1 MPKSNKN
8 FNKEIQDNNKRENIR
23 AIIILALGIFLFLTI
38 NLNVAGELGMLI
50 HDALRGVFGIM
61 AVLLSLILII
71 ISILLF
77 TKKITSCNHKVVIIS
92 ILVFVSLS
100 MLNSIRF
107 INSNDLRISTEFI
120 KDHYQKGIIGDSGG
134 VFGMEVSGIFVKLI
148 GKPGLV
154 LLSLTILIICLI
166 ITVNFPISGKK
177 NISNLINKVKRDKDD
192 EIIDL
197 TNDDELILPEDT
209 VLDEIEKTHK
219 LRKKQKKII
228 SYMQDDSLFKD
239 EADEVDEAD
248 DADVSKEN
256 ENIEKDDEPKS
267 YGLDGVIDIPKSFG
281 LDGKG
286 IIKDDPG
293 NSKSGSVNNFTE
305 GDTKDIEKEIEHAV
319 SERKSGGIYKL
330 PPKNLLKK
338 SGNNSR
344 GMTARQ
350 LRDNAEKLED
360 TLQNFGV
367 EARILQVIQGSSVT
381 RYEIQPAPGVKVNSI
396 VKLHD
401 DIALNMKAKSLRIE
415 APIPGK
421 AAVGIEVENEH
432 PSPVTIRELIDSDE
446 FKNSDSKITFV
457 VGKDVSGR
465 NIVANLKDMPHMLVA
480 GATGSGKSVFI
491 NSIIVSILY
500 KAKPDEVKLIM
511 VDPKVVELSNY
522 NGIPHM
528 LIPVVTDP
536 KKAAASLNWAV
547 NEMDKRYNMFA
558 AARVRDLKSYNNYIQ
573 KEGADEN
580 KLPQIVIIIDEFAD
594 LMMTSSAQ
602 VETAVARLAQKGRA
616 AGMHIIIATQ
626 RPSVDVITGVI
637 KANIPSRVALMV
649 SSQVDSRTILDSSG
663 AEQLIGNGD
672 MLFKPGDYNSA
683 IRVQSPYVSDE
694 EIFRIID
701 FVKNQES
708 VNYNEEVIEKIETP
722 DRGSSKDSEDE
733 LTGEAIDF
741 ILNKKTA
748 SVSMLQRRFRIGYN
762 RAARMIDEIEEMGII
777 GPQDGSRGREVLIT
791 KKDYYGDDFIDSE
804 SENEDE

>member
-1 MPKSNKN
+1 MPKSKKN
-8 FNKEIQDNNKRENIR
+8 LNKEIRDNNKKENIR
-23 AIIILALGIFLFLTI
+23 AIIILAVGIFLFLTV
-38 NLNVAGELGMLI
+38 NLNVAGELGILI

-61 AVLLSLILII
+61 AALISLVLITISLLLLSKKMTSLNYKVVTFTILI
-71 ISILLF
+71 
-77 TKKITSCNHKVVIIS
+77 
-92 ILVFVSLS
+92 FVSLS
-100 MLNSIRF
+100 MLNSVRF
-107 INSNDLRISTEFI
+107 IRSNDIRIATEFI
-120 KDHYQKGIIGDSGG
+120 PDHYSKGIVGDSGG
-134 VFGMEVSGIFVKLI
+134 VFGMELSGIFVKLI
-148 GKPGLV
+148 GKPGLI
-154 LLSLTILIICLI
+154 LLSLTILIISLI
-166 ITVNFPISGKK
+166 MTVNIPDSGKR
-177 NISNLINKVKRDKDD
+177 NITDIMSRIKRDKDD

-197 TNDDELILPEDT
+197 TNDDEIILPDEKAN
-209 VLDEIEKTHK
+209 DEIEDTHK

-228 SYMQDDSLFKD
+228 SYMQDDSLFRNEDDDINEDNDNIEVDLD
-239 EADEVDEAD
+239 EAP
-248 DADVSKEN
+248 
-256 ENIEKDDEPKS
+256 PKS
-267 YGLDGVIDIPKSFG
+267 YGLDGFIDIPKSYG

-286 IIKDDPG
+286 GLKEGAIDK
-293 NSKSGSVNNFTE
+293 KSSVKNNLTE
-305 GDTKDIEKEIEHAV
+305 DDTKDINIEEEIEHAV
-319 SERKSGGIYKL
+319 SERRSGAAYKL
-330 PPKNLLKK
+330 PSKNLLKK
-338 SGNNSR
+338 SSSNNR

-350 LRDNAEKLED
+350 LRDSAEKLED

-367 EARILQVIQGSSVT
+367 DARILQVIQGSSVT

-446 FKNSDSKITFV
+446 FKNSDSKISFV

-558 AARVRDLKSYNNYIQ
+558 AARVRDLKSYNNYIND
-573 KEGADEN
+573 KEPDN
-580 KLPQIVIIIDEFAD
+580 DKLPQIVIIIDEFAD
-594 LMMTSSAQ
+594 LMMTASAQ

-722 DRGSSKDSEDE
+722 DKGSNKDSEDE

-791 KKDYYGDDFIDSE
+791 KEDYYGDDLIDSE
-804 SENEDE
+804 SENYDE

>member
-1 MPKSNKN
+1 MPKSNKKIK
-8 FNKEIQDNNKRENIR
+8 KEIQDNNVREDIR
-23 AIIILALGIFLFLTI
+23 AIIILAFGIFLFLTV
-38 NLNVAGELGMLI
+38 NLNVAGELGMII
-50 HDALRGVFGIM
+50 HDALRGIFGVT
-61 AVLLSLILII
+61 AVLLSII
-71 ISILLF
+71 FIIVAVLLF
-77 TKKITSCNHKVVIIS
+77 TKKMISCNYKTVIIS
-92 ILVFVSLS
+92 ALIFVSLS
-100 MLNSIRF
+100 MLNSVRF
-107 INSNDLRISTEFI
+107 IDNNEIMIGSDFLHE
-120 KDHYQKGIIGDSGG
+120 HYEKGIIGDSGG
-134 VFGMEVSGIFVKLI
+134 VFGMELSGVFVKLL
-148 GKPGLV
+148 GKPGLI
-154 LLSLTILIICLI
+154 LISLTILVICTILTLNI
-166 ITVNFPISGKK
+166 PLSGRIKPENRENVANFFKK
-177 NISNLINKVKRDKDD
+177 FKRKDSD
-192 EIIDL
+192 EIINLSSDEDIDFPDDHDSLMHDNPRDL
-197 TNDDELILPEDT
+197 
-209 VLDEIEKTHK
+209 HK
-219 LRKKQKKII
+219 SQRKII
-228 SYMQDDSLFKD
+228 RYMEDDSLFKKQ
-239 EADEVDEAD
+239 EEEESGELPSD
-248 DADVSKEN
+248 DGRLTSYGLDGYLE
-256 ENIEKDDEPKS
+256 IPKS
-267 YGLDGVIDIPKSFG
+267 YGLDG
-281 LDGKG
+281 KG
-286 IIKDDPG
+286 GITKQTKNQSRGAQNDL
-293 NSKSGSVNNFTE
+293 TE
-305 GDTKDIEKEIEHAV
+305 EDANIEREIENAV
-319 SERKSGGIYKL
+319 SKADSSIVYKL
-330 PPKNLLKK
+330 PKSNLLNKAK
-338 SGNNSR
+338 GNNR
-344 GMTARQ
+344 GMTARE
-350 LRDNAEKLED
+350 LRDSAEKLED

-421 AAVGIEVENEH
+421 AAVGIEVENEQ
-432 PSPVTIRELIDSDE
+432 PSPVTIRELIESEE
-446 FKNSDSKITFV
+446 FKNADSKISFV

-500 KAKPDEVKLIM
+500 KARPDEVKLIM

-547 NEMDKRYNMFA
+547 NEMDKRYNLFA
-558 AARVRDLKSYNNYIQ
+558 DYKVRDLKSYNNHIQ
-573 KEGADEN
+573 KNQPEEK

-594 LMMTSSAQ
+594 LMMTASSQ

-708 VNYNEEVIEKIETP
+708 ANYNEEVIEKIEMP
-722 DRGSSKDSEDE
+722 EKNSSNDSEDE

-762 RAARMIDEIEEMGII
+762 RAARIIDEIEEMGII
-777 GPQDGSRGREVLIT
+777 GPQDGSRGREVLISREE
-791 KKDYYGDDFIDSE
+791 YYGDDFASTGE
-804 SENEDE
+804 SENLDD

>member
-1 MPKSNKN
+1 MPKSKKN
-8 FNKEIQDNNKRENIR
+8 LNKEIRDNNKKENIR
-23 AIIILALGIFLFLTI
+23 AIIILAVGIFLFLTV

-50 HDALRGVFGIM
+50 HDALRGIFGIM
-61 AVLLSLILII
+61 AALISLVLITISLLLLSKKMTSLNYKVVTFTILI
-71 ISILLF
+71 
-77 TKKITSCNHKVVIIS
+77 
-92 ILVFVSLS
+92 FVSLS
-100 MLNSIRF
+100 MLNSVRF
-107 INSNDLRISTEFI
+107 IRSNDIRIATEFI
-120 KDHYQKGIIGDSGG
+120 PDHYSKGIVGDSGG
-134 VFGMEVSGIFVKLI
+134 VFGMELSGIFVKLI
-148 GKPGLV
+148 GKPGLI
-154 LLSLTILIICLI
+154 LLSLTILIISLI
-166 ITVNFPISGKK
+166 MTVNIPDSGKR
-177 NISNLINKVKRDKDD
+177 NIIDIMSRIKRDKDD

-197 TNDDELILPEDT
+197 TNDDEIILPDEKAN
-209 VLDEIEKTHK
+209 DEIEDTHK

-228 SYMQDDSLFKD
+228 SYMQDDSLFRNED
-239 EADEVDEAD
+239 DDINEDNDNIEVDLEEAP
-248 DADVSKEN
+248 
-256 ENIEKDDEPKS
+256 PKS
-267 YGLDGVIDIPKSFG
+267 YGLDGFIDIPKSYG

-286 IIKDDPG
+286 GLKEGAIDK
-293 NSKSGSVNNFTE
+293 KSSVKNNPPE
-305 GDTKDIEKEIEHAV
+305 DDTKDINIEEEIEHAV
-319 SERKSGGIYKL
+319 SERRSGAAYKL
-330 PPKNLLKK
+330 PSKNLLKK
-338 SGNNSR
+338 SGSNNR

-350 LRDNAEKLED
+350 LRDSAEKLED

-367 EARILQVIQGSSVT
+367 DARILQVIQGSSVT

-446 FKNSDSKITFV
+446 FKNSDSRISFV

-558 AARVRDLKSYNNYIQ
+558 AARVRDLKSYNNYIND
-573 KEGADEN
+573 KEPDN
-580 KLPQIVIIIDEFAD
+580 DKLPQIVIIIDEFAD
-594 LMMTSSAQ
+594 LMMTASAQ

-708 VNYNEEVIEKIETP
+708 VNYNEEVIERIETP
-722 DRGSSKDSEDE
+722 DKSSNKDSEDE

-791 KKDYYGDDFIDSE
+791 KEDYYGDDLIDSE
-804 SENEDE
+804 SENYDE